1 MRFKFKVVLLLAILV
16 VGRIS
21 FLSGQCTGIDADAGP
36 DLFTCDPNDPIT
48 LQGNVMGN
56 YTKFSW
62 SPTSGLS
69 DPMVLDPQVTHK
81 NPGIYKY
88 KLSAEGV
95 GTTNLIVNGNF
106 EAGNTGFSTSYIY
119 GVPGSPF
126 GPNNYGVG
134 DNPQAYNGGF
144 SPCGDHTSG
153 SGQQMVVDGSTTPG
167 SNVWCQTV
175 AVTPGNAYLV
185 EFYVQNVYP
194 VSPSVL
200 NLKVNGATI
209 GSGVAGALCDW
220 IRIEGC
226 FTASS
231 GSANI
236 CITEASGV
244 GFGNDFAI
252 DDIAMFE
259 KCMDMDEVTV
269 EIVDVIAKLTIPFKP
284 KCSSETFD
292 LFATGSSFGPNITY
306 EWSTDVGKI
315 ISQNGLMAKA
325 KGSGI
330 YTVKV
335 KYKNGNVECEEE
347 ASIEYMAP
355 DELVGFVDAD
365 GRIDC
370 QKDSVQLTANL
381 TSGSGIYSYKWS
393 PDSNLIDGQNT
404 EIALVKKAGK
414 YTVTITDQTS
424 GCTLLIDYD
433 VKADTAKPTAGITG
447 DSLLNCKNQQV
458 ILNSKILD
466 STKYYLT
473 WTNPDLS
480 QINQKISLTGNLPG
494 RYKLSVLDKN
504 NHCED
509 STSWDVK
516 IDTLA
521 PFIELGNDL
530 NIDCKNNG
538 VNVTNNT
545 SNPAGNYGY
554 YWTIDTAKFQKENIL
569 TDKLIQKGG
578 KVLLR
583 MVNEMNGCES
593 TDSLIVVDSRKVP
606 SLDAGKDE
614 ILNCNISSIK
624 LNAQINSSDSL
635 DVSWSSIGGNIVS
648 GNNRIDPVINQKG
661 WYYIRI
667 KNRTN
672 DCENLDSLYVDQ
684 NVTKPMVSAGIDQ
697 VFSCIDT
704 VKTIDGSA
712 SSQGSQYTFLW
723 TSPDGIIKS
732 GNGTNK
738 IEVSTPGTYI
748 IVVTDTS
755 NGCRDSASAK
765 IVPDLNKPVVSIQSP
780 DTLNC
785 NRQQID
791 LTATANSLS
800 GNPLTYEWSTQ
811 GGGTIQSP
819 NTLQTK
825 INSPGTYIF
834 KATDQSN
841 GCSAFV
847 SVIVGIDT
855 LKPTVNAG
863 KDLVWNCESQQFMLN
878 ATASG
883 NSNSFSFNWSSANG
897 QIQGNAASKNI
908 TVVSPGTYMV
918 LVKDLIN
925 GCESTDL
932 LSIIPDLTKPVVNI
946 QMPDTLNC
954 IQNTL
959 NINAGGSSSGNRFL
973 TSWQSNGGNILGSP
987 TLLNILVDKAGTYV
1001 LTIQDTVNKC
1011 VSLDSVRVFEDIVK
1025 PIIDI
1030 PAVGELTCSKRD
1042 VLIQGV
1048 IQNQGKISQII
1059 WTTSNGSI
1067 IGAANQA
1074 DCRAGKTGS
1083 YYLKVKN
1090 LDNGCETIDSISVT
1104 ENTNVPTALN
1114 YNLEQARCTGE
1125 NASITLLNIVG
1136 GVQPYTYFLDNVSV
1150 AGPYIPGLLPG
1161 RRTIRVIDAN
1171 GCILNADFI
1180 VTTPDPVGVS
1190 LPPVIKINEGDPLV
1204 LQAVIITPKD
1214 SIDWIKWDPADNLSC
1229 TDCDNPTVTNLRK
1242 ETTYTVS
1249 YANKEGCIASASITI
1264 QIIKKGIWVPTVF
1277 SPNGDGINDWF
1288 YPSVTEDSY
1297 KTIRKFSI
1305 FTRWGERVFDRENL
1319 QPNVPDQGWN
1329 GEFKNEPLNP
1339 GVFIYVLEVEWN
1351 DGTIQ
1356 QLKGDINLLR

>member
-1 MRFKFKVVLLLAILV
+1 MRLKFSTILSLAILTI
-16 VGRIS
+16 GRITL
-21 FLSGQCTGIDADAGP
+21 LSSQCTGIDADAGP

-69 DPMVLDPQVTHK
+69 DPMILDPQVTHK

-95 GTTNLIVNGNF
+95 GATNLIINGNF

-175 AVTPGNAYLV
+175 AVTPGNSYLV

-292 LFATGSSFGPNITY
+292 LFATGSSFGPNVSY

-335 KYKNGNVECEEE
+335 KYKNGTVECEEE
-347 ASIEYMAP
+347 ASIEYIAP

-370 QKDSVQLTANL
+370 QKDSVQLIANL

-404 EIALVKKAGK
+404 EIVLVKKAGK

-433 VKADTAKPTAGITG
+433 VKADTVRPIAGITG
-447 DSLLNCKNQQV
+447 DSLLNCKKQLFT
-458 ILNSKILD
+458 LNSTILD
-466 STKYYLT
+466 STKYFLS
-473 WTNPDLS
+473 WTHPDLT
-480 QINQKISLTGNLPG
+480 ITNQKLTLAGNLPG
-494 RYKLSVLDKN
+494 KYKLSILDKN

-509 STSWDVK
+509 SVNWDVK

-521 PFIELGNDL
+521 PLIELGSNL
-530 NIDCKNNG
+530 SIDCKNNG
-538 VNVTNNT
+538 VNVTNNS
-545 SNPAGNYGY
+545 SNPSGNYSY
-554 YWTIDTAKFQKENIL
+554 FWSVDTTKFPKENVL
-569 TDKLIQKGG
+569 SDKLIVKSGLVIL
-578 KVLLR
+578 KL
-583 MVNEMNGCES
+583 VNDINGCES
-593 TDSLIVVDSRKVP
+593 SDSLTVLDSRMVP
-606 SLDAGKDE
+606 LLDAGKNE
-614 ILNCNISSIK
+614 ILTCKTSSFK
-624 LNAQINSSDSL
+624 LNATVNSNDSL
-635 DVSWSSIGGNIVS
+635 DITWTSVGGNIVS
-648 GNNRIDPVINQKG
+648 GSNRVDPTINQKG

-667 KNRTN
+667 KNRAN
-672 DCENLDSLYVDQ
+672 DCENLDSLFVDQ
-684 NVTKPMVSAGIDQ
+684 NILKPIVSAGSDQ
-697 VFSCIDT
+697 IFSCVDT
-704 VKTIDGSA
+704 LKTIDGS
-712 SSQGSQYTFLW
+712 SSSSGSQFSFRW

-738 IEVSTPGTYI
+738 IEVRTPGTYI
-748 IVVTDTS
+748 LVVTDTI
-755 NGCRDSASAK
+755 NGCQDSSSVK
-765 IVPDLNKPVVSIQSP
+765 ITPDLNKPIVSIKSP

-785 NRQQID
+785 NKLDID
-791 LTATANSLS
+791 LTATANSQS
-800 GNPLTYEWSTQ
+800 GNQLSYEWSSQ

-819 NTLQTK
+819 NALQTK
-825 INSPGTYIF
+825 INAPGTYIF

-841 GCSAFV
+841 GCSASFSV
-847 SVIVGIDT
+847 SVAIDT
-855 LKPTVNAG
+855 VKPMVNAG
-863 KDLVWNCESQQFMLN
+863 KDLIWNCESQQLTLSG
-878 ATASG
+878 TASG
-883 NSNSFSFNWSSANG
+883 NSNSFSFNWTSTGG
-897 QIQGNAASKNI
+897 QIQGNSGSKNI
-908 TVVSPGTYMV
+908 TVVSPGTYTV
-918 LVKDLIN
+918 TVKDLIN
-925 GCESTDL
+925 GCESSDM
-932 LSIIPDLTKPVVNI
+932 LSIIPDLTKPIVNI
-946 QMPDTLNC
+946 QTPDTLNC
-954 IQNTL
+954 KRSIL
-959 NINAGGSSSGNRFL
+959 NINAGSSSNGNRYL

-987 TLLNILVDKAGTYV
+987 SNLNISVDKAGVYV
-1001 LTIQDTVNKC
+1001 LTIKDTVNKC
-1011 VSLDSVRVFEDIVK
+1011 VSLDSIRVFEDFNK
-1025 PIIDI
+1025 PTINFPVI
-1030 PAVGELTCSKRD
+1030 GEITCSKKD
-1042 VLIQGV
+1042 ILIQGIV
-1048 IQNQGKISQII
+1048 QNQGKNFQLI
-1059 WTTSNGSI
+1059 WNTTNGSI
-1067 IGAANQA
+1067 IGATDKT
-1074 DCRAGKTGS
+1074 DCLAGSKGT

-1090 LDNGCETIDSISVT
+1090 LDNGCETTDSISVL
-1104 ENTNVPTALN
+1104 ENTNVPTLLN
-1114 YNLEQARCTGE
+1114 YDLEQARCTGE
-1125 NASITLLNIVG
+1125 NASLTLVNIVG
-1136 GVQPYTYFLDNVSV
+1136 GVQPYTYFLDNIPV
-1150 AGPYIPGLLPG
+1150 AGPYISGLQPG
-1161 RRTIRVIDAN
+1161 RRTIRVVDAN
-1171 GCILNADFI
+1171 GCILNSDFI
-1180 VTTPDPVGVS
+1180 VTIPDPVGVS

-1214 SIDWIKWDPADNLSC
+1214 SIDWIKWDPVDNLSC
-1229 TDCDNPTVTNLRK
+1229 SDCANPSVTNLQK
-1242 ETTYTVS
+1242 ETTYTVT

-1264 QIIKKGIWVPTVF
+1264 QIIKKGIWIPSVF

-1288 YPSVTEDSY
+1288 FPSVTEDSY

-1305 FTRWGERVFDRENL
+1305 FSRWGERIFDKVNI
-1319 QPNVPDQGWN
+1319 QPNIPGEGWN

-1339 GVFIYVLEVEWN
+1339 GVFIYVLEIEWN
-1351 DGTIQ
+1351 DGKVQ
-1356 QLKGDINLLR
+1356 QLTGDINLLR